1 MEPANF
7 FLPHDR
13 SSEFFDTEGKFSL
26 RFIES
31 INLWSTALLNDD
43 GIIEPIQSNSEIISA
58 KIISKQD
65 GIFVGREI
73 ISEICNYWAPQLEF
87 KWNFFDGDK
96 ISLGDT
102 LVEIRGDKNQLL
114 KIERSILNILG
125 RLSGIGT
132 TANNWIKNSQ
142 IPIAS
147 TRKTTWGLLDKW
159 AVHMGGALTHR
170 LDRNDAL
177 MLKENDLA
185 AQFSD
190 NHPTERVRIALENI
204 DIQNIGAFIV
214 IEVRNNR
221 EAILAAK
228 TWNKLQN
235 EKPLTIMLDNISAK
249 ECGEIISSISN
260 LQLKCKI
267 YFEASGGIYLEN
279 LKDWNE
285 SLVDVI
291 STSSIHRGT
300 SPLDLSLLFEEV

>member
-1 MEPANF
+1 MEPANSS
-7 FLPHDR
+7 LPHNR
-13 SSEFFDTEGKFSL
+13 SSAFFDDDGTFSSKF
-26 RFIES
+26 RDS
-31 INLWSTALLNDD
+31 INRWSTALLNDD
-43 GIIEPIQSNSEIISA
+43 GIIEPIQPNSEITSA
-58 KIISKQD
+58 KIISKQN

-73 ISEICNYWAPQLEF
+73 INNLCNYWAPHLEF
-87 KWNFFDGDK
+87 KWNFSEGDK

-102 LVEIRGDKNQLL
+102 LVEINGDKNQLL
-114 KIERSILNILG
+114 KIERPILNIIG

-132 TANNWIKNSQ
+132 TANNWIKNCQ
-142 IPIAS
+142 IPVAS

-185 AQFSD
+185 AQFSED
-190 NHPTERVRIALENI
+190 HPSERVRIALENI
-204 DIQNIGAFIV
+204 DFKNTGAFVI
-214 IEVRNNR
+214 IEVRNNE

-249 ECGEIISSISN
+249 KCDEIITSISN

-267 YFEASGGIYLEN
+267 YFEASGGISLEN
-279 LKDWNE
+279 LKDWNK

-300 SPLDLSLLFEEV
+300 SPLDISLLFEEV